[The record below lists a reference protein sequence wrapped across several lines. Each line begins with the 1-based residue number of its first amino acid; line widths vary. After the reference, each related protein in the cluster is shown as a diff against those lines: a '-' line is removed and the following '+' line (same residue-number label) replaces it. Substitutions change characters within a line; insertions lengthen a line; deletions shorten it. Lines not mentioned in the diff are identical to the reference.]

1 MPVDAKVLRI
11 RIEEELRSHVRQ
23 DYAAYFEDKEDDD
36 TIYHHLGVPTPA
48 VRRTAASFL
57 RQVKSEG
64 ITDISHVLQLCDH
77 LLSSKISE
85 LRTIAF
91 QWSFSFKNHF
101 RPEHFD
107 VFERWV
113 MTYVTGWGS
122 CDDLCTHSL
131 GHFLYEYP
139 EFIPRVKTWTFSPN
153 PMVRRASAVAF
164 IYSLRREKHME
175 HIFEVADAL
184 LTDDEDLVQKGYGW
198 MLKEATEAYE
208 TEVFDYVMARKAIMP
223 RTALRYAIEKM
234 PKDLKAKA
242 MER

>member
-1 MPVDAKVLRI
+1 MPVDRKVLRI
-11 RIEEELRSHVRQ
+11 RIEEELRSHVKQ
-23 DYAAYFEDKEDDD
+23 DYTAYFEAKGDED
-36 TIYHHLGVPTPA
+36 TVYHHLGVPTPA

-64 ITDISHVLQLCDH
+64 ITDIDPVLELCDH
-77 LLSSKISE
+77 LLLAKISE
-85 LRTIAF
+85 MRTIAF
-91 QWSFSFKNHF
+91 QWSFSYKNHF

-107 VFERWV
+107 IFEMWV

-139 EFIPRVKTWTFSPN
+139 EFIPKVKTWTFSPN

-175 HIFEVADAL
+175 HIFDVADAL
-184 LTDDEDLVQKGYGW
+184 LTDHEDLVQKGYGW
-198 MLKEATEAYE
+198 MLKEATKAYE
-208 TEVFDYVMARKAIMP
+208 KEIFNYVMARKAIMP

-234 PKDLKAKA
+234 PKDLRAKA
-242 MER
+242 LER